1 MFMIRLRIFLL
12 FDQFY
17 LLIHRWLKVEV
28 YRLNEKEGRSPRSI
42 RIIYILDFHFSF
54 HSLLFLVP
62 SWFRTIHTLFPHTH
76 THTHTLFIETAPYI
90 LARNSLKEIHFS
102 FHEDWRSVQVNESLR
117 FAFASLACPSTL
129 TSYLYTRASCLYAR
143 SCASAY
149 LSRKDRY
156 SIDLRMFTH
165 WRVR

>member
-54 HSLLFLVP
+54 HSLLFFVP

-76 THTHTLFIETAPYI
+76 THTHALYRNGTVYTGQEFVEGDTFFLPRRLAIGAGEWI
-90 LARNSLKEIHFS
+90 LAIRIRLFSL
-102 FHEDWRSVQVNESLR
+102 
-117 FAFASLACPSTL
+117 
-129 TSYLYTRASCLYAR
+129 
-143 SCASAY
+143 
-149 LSRKDRY
+149 
-156 SIDLRMFTH
+156 SIDPN
-165 WRVR
+165 